1 MFLKHARV
9 RQECGVYKRKEKM
22 PQFGTIFY
30 YSWIET
36 VFSAAA
42 YYEVELLRDFG
53 DFKTGTKF
61 ARVDMCVE
69 TGSIEFIDSNE
80 MTLSKCS
87 F

>member
-1 MFLKHARV
+1 MSR
-9 RQECGVYKRKEKM
+9 
-22 PQFGTIFY
+22 FGTIFS

-53 DFKTGTKF
+53 EFKTGTKF
-61 ARVDMCVE
+61 ARVDMCIE
-69 TGSIEFIDSNE
+69 TGFMEFIDSDDV
-80 MTLSKCS
+80 TVGVTR